1 MSFKLIYQNVKRA
14 IVYKFKPPHKRK
26 KMPIMKGTDI
36 RDFLKV
42 YNLFWDV
49 FVENNYFCLF
59 IIKDNYI
66 QFKNVY
72 NDVGR
77 LRKYKMECKIKIKFD
92 YPFSKHYNDNLLI
105 RQDLTIIS
113 VWLDCNRKGLKKFV
127 ELMHS
132 ALELLRRYADPVI
145 HQEYKLELKEEY
157 EQADL

>member
-77 LRKYKMECKIKIKFD
+77 LRRYKMECKIKIGFD
-92 YPFSKHYNDNLLI
+92 YPFRKYYHDSILTEHNLTVI
-105 RQDLTIIS
+105 NVR
-113 VWLDCNRKGLKKFV
+113 LDCNHKGLKKFV
-127 ELMHS
+127 GLMHS
-132 ALELLRRYADPVI
+132 TLEDLKKYADPII